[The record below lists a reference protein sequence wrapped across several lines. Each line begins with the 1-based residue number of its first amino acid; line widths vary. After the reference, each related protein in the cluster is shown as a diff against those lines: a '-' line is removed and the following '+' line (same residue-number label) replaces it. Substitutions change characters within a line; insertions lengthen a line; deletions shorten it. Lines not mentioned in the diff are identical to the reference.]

1 MTRTPPAHATQP
13 SHSLRGATRPC
24 TLALCVFLS
33 SAVSVRAVGDAG
45 LLGRFAFA
53 PAPLLGVRT
62 GARAAVSPLSGA
74 GGIVMKKAPK
84 VEVGEDGGEGAADF
98 GKKKMGLLAN
108 IVRQKRGGD
117 ARGCAHPCS
126 HRGGVACL
134 PPLNILFL
142 FQAVGASWSS
152 SLPRFVQKYTTGAG
166 RLREM
171 QPVRRLASAAQPDGC
186 HSSPPLH
193 FEAARA
199 SPCAIATSFSVD
211 MVPPIAEPG
220 FLPLQSVP

>member
-1 MTRTPPAHATQP
+1 MTTPGHAKQP

-33 SAVSVRAVGDAG
+33 SAVSVRADGDAG
-45 LLGRFAFA
+45 FFGRFAFA

-62 GARAAVSPLSGA
+62 GARAGRCGMSPRFGA

-152 SLPRFVQKYTTGAG
+152 SLPRFVQNHTTGAG
-166 RLREM
+166 RLRGM
-171 QPVRRLASAAQPDGC
+171 QPV
-186 HSSPPLH
+186 
-193 FEAARA
+193 
-199 SPCAIATSFSVD
+199 
-211 MVPPIAEPG
+211 
-220 FLPLQSVP
+220 